1 MQESEGS
8 VMPRREEIMQ
18 QALGLPPE
26 DRALVAAALA
36 YSLAADF
43 QESSSDSAD
52 SGGRATATG
61 SELLRELQRRSEALR
76 AGLTTARPAADVLA
90 DLLRRQAAETPT

>member
-1 MQESEGS
+1 
-8 VMPRREEIMQ
+8 MPQREEIMQ

-43 QESSSDSAD
+43 HESPRDSAD
-52 SGGRATATG
+52 TAGDATATG
-61 SELLRELQRRSEALR
+61 GELLRQLQRRSEALR
-76 AGLTTARPAADVLA
+76 AGTTTARPATDVLA